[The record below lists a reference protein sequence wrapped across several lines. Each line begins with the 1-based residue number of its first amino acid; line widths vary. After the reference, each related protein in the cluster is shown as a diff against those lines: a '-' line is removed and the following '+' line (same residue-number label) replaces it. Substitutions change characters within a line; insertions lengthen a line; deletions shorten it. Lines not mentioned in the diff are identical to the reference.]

1 MRGSELKYRGKL
13 GLVLHEHLI
22 SRRRHVYAS
31 LSIKAL
37 AERKPDLDAGVRDSA
52 KAGFGD
58 HRTAL
63 SHAAW

>member
-1 MRGSELKYRGKL
+1 MST
-13 GLVLHEHLI
+13 
-22 SRRRHVYAS
+22 
-31 LSIKAL
+31 LSVGAGMYPLARVFQAL

-58 HRTAL
+58 HRGFPSALVTAL